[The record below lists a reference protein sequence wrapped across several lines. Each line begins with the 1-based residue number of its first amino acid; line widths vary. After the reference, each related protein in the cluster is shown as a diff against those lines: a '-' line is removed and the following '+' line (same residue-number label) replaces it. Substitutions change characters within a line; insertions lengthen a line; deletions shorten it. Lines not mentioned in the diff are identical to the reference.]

1 MKTALGRFLL
11 IFGLFSAFT
20 AAAAPYAVVES
31 VQAPAWVERGDRR
44 LPLLPGMQLD
54 NRDRLVTGTGAR
66 AIVQLADGSALKF
79 GENASVGVNAMA
91 ARSGG
96 VFTAALDVAKG
107 AFRLT
112 TDIFRKFQTRRAINV
127 RTGTV
132 TIGIRGTDVWGR
144 ANDEKDLVC
153 LIEGR
158 VSVTHPMAEASAE
171 LSEPLQF
178 YVADKGKA
186 PGPVASVEHSQLA
199 IWALET
205 ELQHGVPT
213 QRQGGRWALDFGLQD
228 KEAALALHD
237 QLAGAGYGSRPLPE
251 RTSDGYR
258 YRLRVGQLASE
269 ADARLLAQRLT
280 QQLALETPP
289 TLRR

>member
-1 MKTALGRFLL
+1 MKTSLGRFLL
-11 IFGLFSAFT
+11 ILGLFSAFT

-31 VQAPAWVERGDRR
+31 VQAPAWVERGERR

-91 ARSGG
+91 TRAGG

-112 TDIFRKFQTRRAINV
+112 TDIFRRFQSQRAINV

-158 VSVTHPMAEASAE
+158 ISVTHPQAEAPAE

-186 PGPVASVEHSQLA
+186 PGPVASVEQAQLA
-199 IWALET
+199 VWALET

-213 QRQGGRWALDFGLQD
+213 QRQGGRWVLDFGQQD
-228 KEAALALHD
+228 KDAALALHD
-237 QLAGAGYGSRPLPE
+237 RLAAAGYASRLRPQRE
-251 RTSDGYR
+251 GDGYR
-258 YRLRVGQLASE
+258 YGVRVGHLASE
-269 ADARLLAQRLT
+269 TDARLLAARLS
-280 QQLALETPP
+280 QLLSLETPP
-289 TLRR
+289 AVRR

>member
-1 MKTALGRFLL
+1 MKTVLSRFLL
-11 IFGLFSAFT
+11 IVWLFSAFT
-20 AAAAPYAVVES
+20 ATAAPYAVVES

-66 AIVQLADGSALKF
+66 AVVQLADGSALKF

-112 TDIFRKFQTRRAINV
+112 TDIFRKFQSRRAINV

-158 VSVTHPMAEASAE
+158 VSVTHPLAEVPAE

-199 IWALET
+199 VWALET

-213 QRQGGRWALDFGLQD
+213 QRQGGRWVLDFGAQE

-237 QLAGAGYGSRPLPE
+237 QLAAAGYGSRLRPE
-251 RTSDGYR
+251 RSGDGYR
-258 YRLRVGQLASE
+258 YGLRVGLLASE

-289 TLRR
+289 VVRR

>member
-1 MKTALGRFLL
+1 MKTSLGRLLL
-11 IFGLFSAFT
+11 ILGLFSAFT

-31 VQAPAWVERGDRR
+31 VQAPAWVERGERR

-91 ARSGG
+91 TRAGG

-112 TDIFRKFQTRRAINV
+112 TDIFRRFQSQRAINV

-158 VSVTHPMAEASAE
+158 ISVTHPQAEAPAE

-186 PGPVASVEHSQLA
+186 PGPVASVEQAQLA
-199 IWALET
+199 VWALET

-213 QRQGGRWALDFGLQD
+213 QRQGGRWALDFGQQD
-228 KEAALALHD
+228 KDAALALHD
-237 QLAGAGYGSRPLPE
+237 RLAAAGYASRLRPQRE
-251 RTSDGYR
+251 GDGYR
-258 YRLRVGQLASE
+258 YGVRVGHLASE
-269 ADARLLAQRLT
+269 TDARLLAARLS
-280 QQLALETPP
+280 QLLSLETPP
-289 TLRR
+289 AVRR